1 MTAPATRLILT
12 YDYVPDILERRG
24 PLRDEHLANIAREV
38 DAGRLLTAGAT
49 GDPPTGAL
57 FVWVD
62 GTHDAI
68 AAFVAADPY
77 VREGLVTGHAIRP
90 WTVVAGA

>member
-1 MTAPATRLILT
+1 MPVARLVLT
-12 YDYVPDILERRG
+12 YDYVDDVLEKRG
-24 PLRDEHLANIAREV
+24 PLREEHLASIAREV
-38 DAGRLLTAGAT
+38 EAGRLLSAGAV

-57 FVWVD
+57 FVWAEA
-62 GTHDAI
+62 TEAAI

-77 VREGLVTGHAIRP
+77 VTGGLVTGHAVQP

>member
-1 MTAPATRLILT
+1 MPVARLLLT
-12 YDYVPDILERRG
+12 YTYVDDILEKRG
-24 PLRDEHLANIAREV
+24 PLREEHLANIAREV
-38 DAGRLLTAGAT
+38 DAGRLLSAGAV

-57 FVWVD
+57 FVWTEGD
-62 GTHDAI
+62 EDAI

-77 VREGLVTGHAIRP
+77 VTGGLVTGHDVQP